1 MAHDPLEGLI
11 SGPMTVRLVEMFLL
25 SVGLATLSPTPVR
38 AGDLVYAAKIG
49 VLAHDVPDLWS
60 GFQIEPDAADINI
73 EIQFTPSIGLL
84 GGTLRPA
91 AGATF
96 NTNGDTSHA
105 YLDARWQIEGPASLF
120 FGIGLGAAIHDGEIG
135 PVDPN
140 AKAFGSRVLFH
151 IPFEA
156 GVHIDAHND
165 ISFYFEHTSNAY
177 TQTYNEGMDR
187 LGLRYGYRF

>member
-1 MAHDPLEGLI
+1 
-11 SGPMTVRLVEMFLL
+11 MTSRYFTKFLL
-25 SVGLATLSPTPVR
+25 GASIAALSLAPAS
-38 AGDLVYAAKIG
+38 AGDLFHAAKIG
-49 VLAHDVPDLWS
+49 ALAHDVPDLWS

-73 EIQFTPSIGLL
+73 EIQFTPSIGML

-91 AGATF
+91 VGATF
-96 NTNGDTSHA
+96 NTNGDTSHV
-105 YLDARWQIEGPASLF
+105 YLDARWQIEGPSNLF
-120 FGIGLGAAIHDGEIG
+120 FGIGLGASIHDGEIG

-140 AKAFGSRVLFH
+140 AKALGSRVLFH

-156 GVHIDAHND
+156 GIHLDVHND

>member
-1 MAHDPLEGLI
+1 MIVRFVLSCFLSLAIAAGLT
-11 SGPMTVRLVEMFLL
+11 GGAV
-25 SVGLATLSPTPVR
+25 
-38 AGDLVYAAKIG
+38 AGDYFYAAKIG

-105 YLDARWQIEGPASLF
+105 YLDARWQIEGPSSLF
-120 FGIGLGAAIHDGEIG
+120 FGMGIGVAIHDGEIG

-156 GVHIDAHND
+156 GIHLDAHND

-187 LGLRYGYRF
+187 IGIRYGYRF